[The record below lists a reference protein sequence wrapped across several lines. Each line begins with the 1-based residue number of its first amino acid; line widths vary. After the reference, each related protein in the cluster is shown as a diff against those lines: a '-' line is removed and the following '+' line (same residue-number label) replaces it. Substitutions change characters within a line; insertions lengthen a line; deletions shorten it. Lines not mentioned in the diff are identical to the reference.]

1 MSTMPELTKRP
12 ARGAAQRKRTGSR
25 TLVACISC
33 KDRKLKCDEQVP
45 ACGNCRRSGQS
56 CFVEDPLTK
65 RHQPR
70 NYLETLEQR
79 VLLLEEQLRQAESC
93 KASEPSPSS
102 NTQSTF
108 SDQTSSTTVEA
119 PLELDDLSSMIGTLS
134 LNAAGAEPSYL
145 GASSAFAF
153 ARFFKPSIRQA
164 VASLPPEISSI
175 SRSSVHGHIS
185 IAPEPCHLPDYQTA
199 VKLSNA
205 YFHNFHPQYPFLH
218 EPTFRMWET
227 VLEDPIEAMSS
238 LGYDPVPLYFLN
250 MVYAIGALL
259 RPDLGYSAEQLYVSA
274 MLYIDEIICNDNL
287 ECIQAILCCAA
298 YSLRSSKG
306 TSHWKLGGQA
316 LRQCVNLGYHRNQK
330 RLRSTLDPLQRELQ
344 KRAFWSAYVME
355 CSAAVMLGRPLSL
368 HYQEIDAE
376 FPIDIHES
384 QISSAGIYGNPRS
397 SPEDPPTI
405 MTHAIHGFRIR
416 ALIGRIQTAL
426 YSDSTLKDA
435 TIRQALI
442 QHLSDELEEWY
453 KFRPTPMTPPQDGAL
468 AFFVS
473 ADWYEAN
480 YNYAVL
486 QLFRPQITDMKGSVL
501 DETFLKCLTTSKK
514 TCHIFRR
521 QYFGKPMA
529 YTWSAVHELFLA
541 GLTYLYCLWMSPAAR
556 QISRH
561 DQVSNTCMDCTMVLV
576 ILAERWPEAAP
587 FRNIFEVLTNR
598 TMTMLSDA
606 HQGKEITS
614 SAIGPESETYP
625 EGLSQWMEGIS
636 GSGITTGVDWLL
648 SELIDEFPAPE

>member
-1 MSTMPELTKRP
+1 MPEVVKSRP
-12 ARGAAQRKRTGSR
+12 ARGAAQRVRTGSR

-33 KDRKLKCDEQVP
+33 KDRKLKCDGQIP
-45 ACGNCRRSGQS
+45 SCSNCRRSGLG
-56 CFVEDPLTK
+56 CFVEDPITK

-79 VLLLEEQLRQAESC
+79 VILLEAQLK
-93 KASEPSPSS
+93 KAQPSVTNGPSPSAS
-102 NTQSTF
+102 SQAAST
-108 SDQTSSTTVEA
+108 SDQASTTAIDERF
-119 PLELDDLSSMIGTLS
+119 ELDDLSSMIGTLS

-153 ARFFKPSIRQA
+153 ARFMKPSIRQA

-175 SRSSVHGHIS
+175 SRSQSHGHAS
-185 IAPEPCHLPDYQTA
+185 YPPEPCPLPDYQTA

-205 YFHNFHPQYPFLH
+205 YFQNIHPQYPFLH
-218 EPTFRMWET
+218 EPTFRLWET
-227 VLEDPIEAMSS
+227 VLEDPLEAMSS

-259 RPDLGYSAEQLYVSA
+259 KPGLGYSAEQLYVSA

-287 ECIQAILCCAA
+287 ECIQAILCSAA
-298 YSLRSSKG
+298 YSLRSAKG

-330 RLRSTLDPLQRELQ
+330 RLRSTLNPLQRELQ

-376 FPIDIHES
+376 FPLDIKES
-384 QISSAGIYGNPRS
+384 QISSTGIYGAARS
-397 SPEDPPTI
+397 LNSEPSTMMI
-405 MTHAIHGFRIR
+405 HAIHGFRIR
-416 ALIGRIQTAL
+416 ALIGRIQTTL
-426 YSDSTLKDA
+426 YSDSTLRDA

-442 QHLSDELEEWY
+442 EHLSDELEEWY
-453 KFRPTPMTPPQDGAL
+453 AARPLPMTPPDGGAL
-468 AFFVS
+468 SFFVS

-486 QLFRPQITDMKGSVL
+486 QLYRPQITDTKTSASDGI
-501 DETFLKCLTTSKK
+501 FLKCLNTSKQ

-529 YTWSAVHELFLA
+529 YTWSALHELFLA

-556 QISRH
+556 QVSRH
-561 DQVSNTCMDCTMVLV
+561 DEVSNTCTDCTMVLV

-587 FRNIFEVLTNR
+587 FRNIFEVLASR
-598 TMTMLSDA
+598 TMTMMTDS
-606 HQGKEITS
+606 HQGKEVMPI
-614 SAIGPESETYP
+614 AIGPEQETYP
-625 EGLSQWMEGIS
+625 EGLSQWMAGMS
-636 GSGITTGVDWLL
+636 DTGITTGVDWLL

>member
-1 MSTMPELTKRP
+1 MPEVIKIRP
-12 ARGAAQRKRTGSR
+12 ARGAAQR
-25 TLVACISC
+25 L
-33 KDRKLKCDEQVP
+33 RKT
-45 ACGNCRRSGQS
+45 QS
-56 CFVEDPLTK
+56 SATK
-65 RHQPR
+65 G
-70 NYLETLEQR
+70 
-79 VLLLEEQLRQAESC
+79 
-93 KASEPSPSS
+93 PSPSAS
-102 NTQSTF
+102 SQGASLW
-108 SDQTSSTTVEA
+108 DQASTTAIEERF
-119 PLELDDLSSMIGTLS
+119 ELDDLSSMIGTLS

-153 ARFFKPSIRQA
+153 ARFIKPSIRQA

-175 SRSSVHGHIS
+175 SISHSHGHAS
-185 IAPEPCHLPDYQTA
+185 YPPEPCPLPDYQTA

-205 YFHNFHPQYPFLH
+205 YFQNIHPQYPFLH
-218 EPTFRMWET
+218 EPTFRLWET
-227 VLEDPIEAMSS
+227 VLEHPFEAMSR

-259 RPDLGYSAEQLYVSA
+259 KPSLGYSAEQLYVSA
-274 MLYIDEIICNDNL
+274 MLYIDDIICNDNL
-287 ECIQAILCCAA
+287 ECIQAILCSAA
-298 YSLRSSKG
+298 YSLRSEKG

-376 FPIDIHES
+376 FPLDIKET
-384 QISSAGIYGNPRS
+384 QISSAGIYSSPRS
-397 SPEDPPTI
+397 LPTEPPTM

-416 ALIGRIQTAL
+416 ALIGRIQTTL
-426 YSDSTLKDA
+426 YSDGTLRDVI
-435 TIRQALI
+435 IRPALTE
-442 QHLSDELEEWY
+442 HLSDELEEWY
-453 KFRPTPMTPPQDGAL
+453 TARPPPMIPPDGGAL
-468 AFFVS
+468 SFFVS

-486 QLFRPQITDMKGSVL
+486 QLFRPQITDTKTPAS
-501 DETFLKCLTTSKK
+501 DEIFLKCLNTSKQ

-529 YTWSAVHELFLA
+529 YTWSALHELFLA

-556 QISRH
+556 QVSRY
-561 DQVSNTCMDCTMVLV
+561 DEVSNTCTDCTMVLV

-587 FRNIFEVLTNR
+587 FRNIFEVLASR
-598 TMTMLSDA
+598 TMTMMTDS
-606 HQGKEITS
+606 HQGKEVMPI
-614 SAIGPESETYP
+614 AIGSEQETCP
-625 EGLSQWMEGIS
+625 EGLSHWMAGIS
-636 GSGITTGVDWLL
+636 DTGITTGVDSLL